1 VNKRQAGLAC
11 VLLLGCAVGAVAG
24 DVVES
29 VRLGNAAFRQQQYS
43 DALEQYQIAETEI
56 PESPELDYNIAGVL
70 HHQEKYEEAI
80 DKYNR
85 ALSSQDVSLH
95 TRALFNLGNT
105 YYRMGD
111 FPNAITYFQKALEA
125 DPDDLDAKFNLE
137 LARKMLKDNM
147 QPENQEQQ
155 QQQQQKEQRNQ
166 DDQQQQQQQ
175 EQQNQDE
182 QQQQEQRP
190 DQEQQEQDQQQ
201 TQEPKPISREDAERI
216 LNALK
221 DDEQDVQKKI
231 RRQVSGGDYTGND
244 W

>member
-1 VNKRQAGLAC
+1 MNKRQAGWAC

-85 ALSSQDVSLH
+85 ALNSQDMLLH
-95 TRALFNLGNT
+95 TRSLFNLGNT

-147 QPENQEQQ
+147 QPEKQEQQ
-155 QQQQQKEQRNQ
+155 
-166 DDQQQQQQQ
+166 QQQQQQQ
-175 EQQNQDE
+175 EQQNQDNQQQQQ
-182 QQQQEQRP
+182 QQQQEQQP
-190 DQEQQEQDQQQ
+190 DQEQQEQEQQQQ
-201 TQEPKPISREDAERI
+201 TQEPKPISKEDAERI

-221 DDEQDVQKKI
+221 DDEQNVQKKI